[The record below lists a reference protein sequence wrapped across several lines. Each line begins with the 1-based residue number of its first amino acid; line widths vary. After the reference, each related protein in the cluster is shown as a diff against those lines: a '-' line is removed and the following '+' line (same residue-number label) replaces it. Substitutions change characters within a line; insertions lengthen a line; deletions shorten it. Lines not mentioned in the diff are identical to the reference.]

1 MKTLIEQLSQY
12 AAYHRDRRNLAT
24 HLVGIPLIVV
34 AVTTLLARPSFAVG
48 DVAVSPALLVGAAT
62 IGFYLRLDL
71 RFGGAMLILIGAAIA
86 AGQALA
92 ALSTAGWLASGIGLF
107 VVGWAIQF
115 VGHHYE
121 GRKPA
126 FVDDVVGLLIG
137 PLFIVAEV
145 AFMAGL
151 RPEVR
156 DAVEQRAGPMRAG
169 AGGSSLGRG

>member
-1 MKTLIEQLSQY
+1 MKTLTDQLAQY

-34 AVTTLLARPSFAVG
+34 AVTTLLARPSISIGEWVL
-48 DVAVSPALLVGAAT
+48 SPALVVGVAT
-62 IGFYLRLDL
+62 IAFYLRLDG
-71 RFGGAMLILIGAAIA
+71 RFGAAMLVLIGAAIA
-86 AGQALA
+86 IGQWVASM
-92 ALSTAGWLASGIGLF
+92 STFVWATTGVGLF

-137 PLFIVAEV
+137 PLFVVAEV

-151 RPEVR
+151 RLEVR
-156 DAVEQRAGPMRAG
+156 NAIEQRVGPMRASG
-169 AGGSSLGRG
+169 VPSPLRH

>member
-1 MKTLIEQLSQY
+1 MKTLTDQLSQY

-34 AVTTLLARPSFAVG
+34 AVTTLLARPSVLIG
-48 DVAVSPALLVGAAT
+48 DLVLSPALVVGAAT
-62 IGFYLRLDL
+62 IAFYLRLDL
-71 RFGGAMLILIGAAIA
+71 RFGAAMLVLIGAAIA
-86 AGQALA
+86 AGQWA
-92 ALSTAGWLASGIGLF
+92 ASLSTLAWATTGIGLF

-115 VGHHYE
+115 VGHHFE

-137 PLFIVAEV
+137 PLFVVAEV

-151 RPEVR
+151 RLDVR
-156 DAVEQRAGPMRAG
+156 DAIERRAGPMR
-169 AGGSSLGRG
+169 SSGEPSALRR